1 MKKALIKLSL
11 LSALVAAAFLS
22 SPTQSVAQ
30 TSIQACPDGTF
41 QCTCNGISSCQS
53 SIADCWN
60 SC

>member
-1 MKKALIKLSL
+1 MKKALIKLSI
-11 LSALVAAAFLS
+11 LSALVITTFLS
-22 SPTQSVAQ
+22 PPTRSVAQ
-30 TSIQACPDGTF
+30 AAIACPSGTF